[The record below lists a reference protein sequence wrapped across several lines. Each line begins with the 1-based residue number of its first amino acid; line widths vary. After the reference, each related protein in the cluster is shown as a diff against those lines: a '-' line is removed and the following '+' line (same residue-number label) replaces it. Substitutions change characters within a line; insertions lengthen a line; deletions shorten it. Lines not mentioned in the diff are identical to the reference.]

1 MRSLRRFSA
10 RHRFGSFDPELA
22 SFIPMKSLG
31 TSLKSGTP
39 VGQCVEGFDNA
50 GWVLGTSSML
60 FHLYNVSQIP
70 AWTLPASPIYQLV
83 AGVNSTFYAYQPE
96 QQLDIAALPSPFQ
109 GIRPGTYE
117 DSNETQLR
125 LIDGGLDGQVDPIF
139 PLIVAARDIDVI
151 IVADAVNHSRTFS
164 ASASSTG

>member
-1 MRSLRRFSA
+1 ML
-10 RHRFGSFDPELA
+10 DDLLLTLLL
-22 SFIPMKSLG
+22 IP
-31 TSLKSGTP
+31 
-39 VGQCVEGFDNA
+39 QHA
-50 GWVLGTSSML
+50 
-60 FHLYNVSQIP
+60 YNVSQIP

-83 AGVNSTFYAYQPE
+83 AGVNSTFYAYQPD

-151 IVADAVNHSRTFS
+151 VIADAVSVSRLRFLPD
-164 ASASSTG
+164 SSVERRAELSRCGPCKTS

>member
-1 MRSLRRFSA
+1 
-10 RHRFGSFDPELA
+10 
-22 SFIPMKSLG
+22 MKSLG
-31 TSLKSGTP
+31 TSLNSGTP

-60 FHLYNVSQIP
+60 FHAYNVSQIP

-96 QQLDIAALPSPFQ
+96 QQLDIAALPSPFR

-151 IVADAVNHSRTFS
+151 IIADAVSLVS
-164 ASASSTG
+164 AQALSFEYQLMMVLLC